1 MRNLLK
7 SVLFL
12 IILTLSFY
20 YYEEKLF
27 KEHDIILDYTYYK
40 LPKDSIDL
48 LFVGSSHS
56 YSTFNT
62 RIFDHYLKSSS
73 LNLGTSSQSLP
84 ISYSV
89 ILEVLKKQRPKVII
103 MEVFPIQR
111 EVTEPSLRIQL
122 DVMNFSI
129 NKLRLIKNSL
139 PISEWGNHFIK
150 TTYYHSR
157 WKEFN
162 DLRKEKNEIIES
174 QKIRLKYKGFYS
186 FDFMTN
192 LLTYEIYEE
201 EWNKKLPHSFS
212 IQKKY
217 LILLENLF
225 NICQKEDIKIIL
237 VSPPVIG
244 EYDTLSIL
252 HNLSLKDLMLKYN
265 IDSIDFNDG
274 RKKYEKI
281 CFRDNGHISLAGAD
295 EVSFEIADYLKK
307 NYPILLNT
315 KNYNKYEK
323 LDRSPE
329 YYFYSENIENDNI
342 FKIFNLKLELE
353 KGVII
358 NALKIYK
365 KSNDSFD
372 LFFEIDE
379 NKSSDKI
386 YQIALDKNEI
396 NINLDNIQLNFI
408 TIKDDK
414 NEYPKY
420 YIRQIKNKKYIY
432 KKNIKIPENSKYFF

>member
-162 DLRKEKNEIIES
+162 DLRKEQNDIIES
-174 QKIRLKYKGFYS
+174 QKIRLK
-186 FDFMTN
+186 
-192 LLTYEIYEE
+192 
-201 EWNKKLPHSFS
+201 
-212 IQKKY
+212 
-217 LILLENLF
+217 
-225 NICQKEDIKIIL
+225 
-237 VSPPVIG
+237 
-244 EYDTLSIL
+244 
-252 HNLSLKDLMLKYN
+252 
-265 IDSIDFNDG
+265 
-274 RKKYEKI
+274 
-281 CFRDNGHISLAGAD
+281 
-295 EVSFEIADYLKK
+295 
-307 NYPILLNT
+307 
-315 KNYNKYEK
+315 
-323 LDRSPE
+323 
-329 YYFYSENIENDNI
+329 
-342 FKIFNLKLELE
+342 
-353 KGVII
+353 
-358 NALKIYK
+358 
-365 KSNDSFD
+365 
-372 LFFEIDE
+372 
-379 NKSSDKI
+379 
-386 YQIALDKNEI
+386 
-396 NINLDNIQLNFI
+396 
-408 TIKDDK
+408 
-414 NEYPKY
+414 
-420 YIRQIKNKKYIY
+420 
-432 KKNIKIPENSKYFF
+432 SK